1 MIRSGVPTPCMTR
14 ATNECTGAIST
25 ATFGTS
31 AIAVLIVKAA
41 TANTEPR
48 FVDIGHSHVITL
60 QNYV

>member
-1 MIRSGVPTPCMTR
+1 MTR

-31 AIAVLIVKAA
+31 AIAVLIDKAA
-41 TANTEPR
+41 TANTEPS